1 MAAGPGLYSRIVAF
15 LKVGLPL
22 VAVAMLAA
30 LFLISN
36 DGRTGREL
44 VFSPADLAALG
55 DGMQVSAPVFS
66 GVTEELDR
74 FRFTAAEVTP
84 DAAPPRIALI
94 DMLAGRIDFSDGQ
107 SVELSAERGRLDLE
121 TQRMTLTGQVRVDSA
136 DGFSFAADQV
146 DLDLAGGGL
155 EATGSVE
162 GLGPMGRIDAAR
174 LNVSGPQG
182 DKGTRM
188 FLFEDDVSLIY
199 DPAKKPE

>member
-1 MAAGPGLYSRIVAF
+1 MAAGPGMYSRIVAV

-55 DGMQVSAPVFS
+55 DGMRVRSPVFS

-84 DAAPPRIALI
+84 DAAPPKLALI
-94 DMLAGRIDFSDGQ
+94 DRLAGRIDLSDGQ
-107 SVELSAERGRLDLE
+107 SVELDAARGRLDLG
-121 TQRMTLTGQVRVDSA
+121 TQRLILTGEVRVRSA
-136 DGFSFAADQV
+136 DGFSFAADEV
-146 DLDLAGGGL
+146 ALDLAAGGL
-155 EATGSVE
+155 EAAGAVAGS
-162 GLGPMGRIDAAR
+162 GPMGRIDAGR
-174 LNVSGPQG
+174 LSVGSPQG

-188 FLFEDDVSLIY
+188 FLFEDRVSLIY
-199 DPAKKPE
+199 DPGEKAE